1 MKRRFGR
8 LDAGSLVVAVITL
21 ALFLAALAIKGL
33 GHEIL
38 LEAGVF
44 LVSVKLLMMVHKEDL
59 TAEQIKDRLDQSEA
73 ILRRIEEKLGPDGR
87 QPGDA

>member
-1 MKRRFGR
+1 MKLRVGR
-8 LDAGSLVVAVITL
+8 LDTGSLVVAAITL
-21 ALFLAALAIKGL
+21 ALFAAALAIKGL

-59 TAEQIKDRLDQSEA
+59 TAEQIKERLDRLEA
-73 ILRRIEEKLGPDGR
+73 LLRRIEDELAGGGP
-87 QPGDA
+87 PA